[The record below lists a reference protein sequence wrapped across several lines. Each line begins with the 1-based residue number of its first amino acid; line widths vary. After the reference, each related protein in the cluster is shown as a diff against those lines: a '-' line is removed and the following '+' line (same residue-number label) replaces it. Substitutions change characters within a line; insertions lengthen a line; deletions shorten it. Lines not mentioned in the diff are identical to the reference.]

1 MHELGPFAAFG
12 CHEIGWLDKL
22 RGRVSDELPKTV
34 RREWMSLSAI
44 GRRPFLAAWTLAAVL
59 GPVAV
64 SAQDFAQ
71 VAAGIQQL
79 YAALLAAMK
88 AGAAKPFT
96 QRYAALEQPVTRALD
111 LPTILQ
117 VAIGPAWA
125 TLSAAQQAALQ
136 AAFQK
141 YSVATYVSQFDS
153 YNGERLEVLPG
164 MRTLPS
170 GQPVLHTEIASKSGD
185 AHAIDYVMR
194 QTPAGWKA
202 VDVLLDGTISRV
214 AVLRS
219 DFRRLFARGGPMELT
234 NFLQQKATDLSGMT
248 SPP

>member
-1 MHELGPFAAFG
+1 MDEPICDRTTAVRGCGRLAAALGPP
-12 CHEIGWLDKL
+12 
-22 RGRVSDELPKTV
+22 RPP
-34 RREWMSLSAI
+34 RRIS
-44 GRRPFLAAWTLAAVL
+44 RRWPR
-59 GPVAV
+59 
-64 SAQDFAQ
+64 
-71 VAAGIQQL
+71 GIQRL

-88 AGAAKPFT
+88 AGAAKPFM
-96 QRYAALEQPVTRALD
+96 QRYAALVQPVTQALD

-117 VAIGPAWA
+117 VAVGPAWTA
-125 TLSAAQQAALQ
+125 LPAAQQSALQ
-136 AAFQK
+136 AAFEK

-164 MRTLPS
+164 LRTLPN
-170 GQPVLHTEIASKSGD
+170 GQPVLHSEIVSSSGD

-194 QTPAGWKA
+194 QTPEGWKA